1 MEIQYYEHL
10 CLCGCGGQI
19 EIRKNHKYVGIPFY
33 IKGHHFKGKHHS
45 EEARQKIRE
54 ANKGRKDSKET
65 IEKRI
70 QKLKG
75 KKLSE
80 ETIQKQSIAAK
91 ERFLHEP
98 GTNKGKKF
106 TLEHSQNISK
116 GNRGKI
122 ISEETRKKQSK
133 AHLGKPSGMRG
144 RKHSKE
150 TRQKMS
156 EAQKGEKSWNWQNGK
171 SFEEYG
177 IEFNKELKQQVL
189 ERDNYT
195 CQCLNCASLN
205 ETDLHIHHIDYDK
218 TNNNLENLITL
229 CNSCHSKTNPKT
241 KRQYFTEF
249 YQNVMINRI
258 MECFL

>member
-1 MEIQYYEHL
+1 MELIIKLDIRLNKTGNNKQRWGLFL
-10 CLCGCGGQI
+10 CPYCLQEVERTLNHGYKQKSCGCVHYKLI
-19 EIRKNHKYVGIPFY
+19 
-33 IKGHHFKGKHHS
+33 S
-45 EEARQKIRE
+45 ESQ
-54 ANKGRKDSKET
+54 KGREFSKEHRQN
-65 IEKRI
+65 ISDSM
-70 QKLKG
+70 KG
-75 KKLSE
+75 N
-80 ETIQKQSIAAK
+80 T
-91 ERFLHEP
+91 P
-98 GTNKGKKF
+98 WNKGKKD
-106 TLEHSQNISK
+106 IY
-116 GNRGKI
+116 
-122 ISEETRKKQSK
+122 SEEII
-133 AHLGKPSGMRG
+133 
-144 RKHSKE
+144 
-150 TRQKMS
+150 QKMRES
-156 EAQKGEKSWNWQNGK
+156 QIKNGKNKGENNYFYGKSFIGKDNPNYGNGDKIRGSKNPNWQNGK

-195 CQCLNCASLN
+195 CQCPNCTSLN